1 MRPEDKYSEFILN
14 LMNRRATDN
23 INVAVTMADRVEEL
37 EREVAELR
45 LVAAQYD
52 KLTYHLR
59 EIIDMV
65 G

>member
-1 MRPEDKYSEFILN
+1 MNLESDTFIVN
-14 LMNRRATDN
+14 LMNRRAVEN
-23 INVAVTMADRVEEL
+23 INVAVTMADREEEL

-45 LVAAQYD
+45 LIAAQYD

>member
-14 LMNRRATDN
+14 LMNRRAVEN

-45 LVAAQYD
+45 LVAVQYD